1 MQRPW
6 IGTDG
11 LTLDKQS
18 AGPEAVDAV
27 DVAGAANGCYFM
39 LCQTDRYR
47 TAKGRKDNVLIWKES
62 HVSMATGTKPYW
74 ASVTI
79 M

>member
-1 MQRPW
+1 MQRPR

-11 LTLDKQS
+11 LTLDRQS
-18 AGPEAVDAV
+18 AGPEAVDAA
-27 DVAGAANGCYFM
+27 DVAGAANGCYLM
-39 LCQTDRYR
+39 LCQTDRNR
-47 TAKGRKDNVLIWKES
+47 TAKGRKDNVLIWKEC

-74 ASVTI
+74 ASVII